1 MPQGH
6 QIGIKRLDTASAEAD
21 KMEIVG
27 SVIGISGIG
36 ISADTIDD
44 TEYGISEDNYRKYTT
59 GMKDVSEI
67 SLTARYRKGDA
78 DRTKQADGIEK
89 SFHDEVKET
98 IQLFFP
104 APISAKWT
112 MDCVVSGFELPTE
125 KDGKIDRVLKIK
137 PSGKPLIEPIV

>member
-6 QIGIKRLDTASAEAD
+6 QIGIKRFDEASTETD
-21 KMEIVG
+21 NMEIVG
-27 SVIGISGIG
+27 SVIAVSGIG

-44 TEYGISEDNYRKYTT
+44 TEYGILEDNFRKYTY

-67 SLTARYRKGDA
+67 GLTVRYRKGNPE
-78 DRTKQADGIEK
+78 RTAQADKIQQ
-89 SFHDEVKET
+89 SFMDEVLES
-98 IQLFFP
+98 IQLIFP
-104 APISAKWT
+104 APISKIWT

-137 PSGKPLIEPIV
+137 PSGAPVITNVV